1 MEGTPT
7 RQKYQTQT
15 LQCVRSF
22 RCMVTSLRLWHK
34 IKKKTCFGN
43 WSSFTDGGRGVFEG
57 FWLCRNKIHQ
67 KIYPSP
73 HKSVIFLFP
82 PLVFYSP
89 PFIFFWR
96 RLTPSLPL
104 ENHVIHPPPK
114 KKKKTSSVQELQLQF
129 QLFSCQIGM
138 QVTIA
143 MKKYKHDI
151 ISRDTRCD
159 HVKWHD
165 ITSRHLTS
173 HREMIRSRR
182 NEL

>member
-1 MEGTPT
+1 MFWELVIIY
-7 RQKYQTQT
+7 R
-15 LQCVRSF
+15 
-22 RCMVTSLRLWHK
+22 
-34 IKKKTCFGN
+34 
-43 WSSFTDGGRGVFEG
+43 RGEQGEFEG

-73 HKSVIFLFP
+73 HKSVIFL
-82 PLVFYSP
+82 SP
-89 PFIFFWR
+89 PPHFLQSPVYIL
-96 RLTPSLPL
+96 LTTTDPLPSPWKPCDP
-104 ENHVIHPPPK
+104 PPPK
-114 KKKKTSSVQELQLQF
+114 KKKKTFSVQELQLQF

>member
-1 MEGTPT
+1 MFWELVIIYQRGEG
-7 RQKYQTQT
+7 
-15 LQCVRSF
+15 
-22 RCMVTSLRLWHK
+22 
-34 IKKKTCFGN
+34 G
-43 WSSFTDGGRGVFEG
+43 FEG
-57 FWLCRNKIHQ
+57 FRLCRNKIHQ

-82 PLVFYSP
+82 PSFSIAPRLYSFDDDWPP
-89 PFIFFWR
+89 PFPLKTMWS
-96 RLTPSLPL
+96 TPPK
-104 ENHVIHPPPK
+104 K

-129 QLFSCQIGM
+129 QLFSYQIGM